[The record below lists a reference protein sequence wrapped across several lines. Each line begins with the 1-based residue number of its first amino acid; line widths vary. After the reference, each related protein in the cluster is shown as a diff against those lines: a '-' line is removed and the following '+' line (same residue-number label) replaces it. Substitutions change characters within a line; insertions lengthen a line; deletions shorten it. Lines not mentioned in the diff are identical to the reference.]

1 MNVSCWY
8 GECMAGTLDCEFKFQ
23 NQSVDI
29 FRAGIATCSMIGC
42 ELICQ
47 RIHPT
52 LSFVEEWRVLVIRM

>member
-1 MNVSCWY
+1 MT
-8 GECMAGTLDCEFKFQ
+8 GTLDCEFKFQ

-42 ELICQ
+42 DLICL